1 MALFTVHRKHSYS
14 HSYVPSSRSM
24 KRQDTEENNQPIKP
38 TITVRDD
45 EDDEEV
51 DDEGDDEIN
60 DGVEEPLTSPTRSQ
74 SSTKNNDSDTLSPP
88 DNTSLDVSENI
99 QDDPKTADR
108 FYNPTSVSAL
118 PFFFS
123 FYAKES
129 PIIL

>member
-1 MALFTVHRKHSYS
+1 MHRKQSYS
-14 HSYVPSSRSM
+14 HSYVPLSRSM

-38 TITVRDD
+38 TITVGDD

-99 QDDPKTADR
+99 QDDPKTSDR
-108 FYNPTSVSAL
+108 FYNPTSVSVF
-118 PFFFS
+118 PFCS
-123 FYAKES
+123 CSMRRRAH
-129 PIIL
+129 